1 MMCRNLLTACG
12 QRQILVTISA
22 NVRSPNIAALAL
34 AAGWNGTSTFTV
46 IINSGVDV
54 ASLNIA
60 VANIPHDTLTIVNN
74 GRIGGVINSGDAI
87 TTTSRI
93 KITNNG
99 TIFGGGGQG
108 GSGQR
113 VTLYYRSDSVPV
125 IGYAG
130 NAGNGAGFN
139 TSGTLAFLNQTA
151 GQAGTSETYT
161 GPTFGETPPTA
172 TGGTGGAGGAMGQAG
187 GNGGFGLSSG
197 TYTTQQLSGPT
208 NGSAAGRYIVGNA
221 LVTWLANGTRLGNVA

>member
-1 MMCRNLLTACG
+1 MISFWIRSARGAINL
-12 QRQILVTISA
+12 VISA
-22 NVRSPNIAALAL
+22 SVRSPDIRALAL
-34 AAGWNGTSTFTV
+34 AAGWNGSSAFTV
-46 IINSGVDV
+46 TINSGVDV

-108 GSGQR
+108 GLGQR
-113 VTLYYRSDSVPV
+113 VTLTYRSDSVPV
-125 IGYAG
+125 IGYPG
-130 NAGNGAGFN
+130 GGGNGAGFN

-151 GQAGTSETYT
+151 GSSGTSETYT

-172 TGGTGGAGGAMGQAG
+172 TGGSGGGGGAMGQSG
-187 GNGGFGLSSG
+187 SSGNNGLASG
-197 TYTTQQLSGPT
+197 TYSSQVVSGPF
-208 NGSAAGRYIVGNA
+208 NGTAAGRYIVGNS

>member
-1 MMCRNLLTACG
+1 MMSRWLMSSSRASVTVVIASAVRNPD
-12 QRQILVTISA
+12 
-22 NVRSPNIAALAL
+22 VRALAI

-108 GSGQR
+108 GLGQR
-113 VTLYYRSDSVPV
+113 VTLTYRSDSVPV

-130 NAGNGAGFN
+130 GGGNGAGFN

-151 GQAGTSETYT
+151 GSSGTSETYT

-172 TGGTGGAGGAMGQAG
+172 TGGSGGGGGAMGQ
-187 GNGGFGLSSG
+187 SG
-197 TYTTQQLSGPT
+197 TSGNNGLASGAYSSQVVSGPF
-208 NGSAAGRYIVGNA
+208 NGAAAGRYIVGNS